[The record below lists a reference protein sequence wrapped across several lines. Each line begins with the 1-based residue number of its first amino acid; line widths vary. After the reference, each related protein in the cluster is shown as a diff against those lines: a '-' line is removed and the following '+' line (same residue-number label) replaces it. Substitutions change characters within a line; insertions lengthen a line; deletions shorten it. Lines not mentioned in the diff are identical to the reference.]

1 MELKS
6 WHQYNSYKN
15 TLNDWMMRNY

>member
-1 MELKS
+1 MEVKL

-15 TLNDWMMRNY
+15 TLNDWTMKNY

>member
-1 MELKS
+1 MEVKS